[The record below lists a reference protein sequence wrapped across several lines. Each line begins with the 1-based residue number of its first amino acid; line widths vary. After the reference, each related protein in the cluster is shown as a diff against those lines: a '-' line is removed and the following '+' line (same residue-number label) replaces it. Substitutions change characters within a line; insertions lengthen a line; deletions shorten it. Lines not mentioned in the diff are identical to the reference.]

1 MTEWEKGIITGAS
14 FAVVWIFLITPCLC
28 IVYRDLKRIYR
39 MIEREA
45 RRYLRRYARRVW
57 REEEKRR
64 GIAI

>member
-1 MTEWEKGIITGAS
+1 MNTHVIDILTGMCLMAI
-14 FAVVWIFLITPCLC
+14 WLLLILPCMV
-28 IVYRDLKRIYR
+28 IAYRDMRRMWR

-57 REEEKRR
+57 RDEEKRR